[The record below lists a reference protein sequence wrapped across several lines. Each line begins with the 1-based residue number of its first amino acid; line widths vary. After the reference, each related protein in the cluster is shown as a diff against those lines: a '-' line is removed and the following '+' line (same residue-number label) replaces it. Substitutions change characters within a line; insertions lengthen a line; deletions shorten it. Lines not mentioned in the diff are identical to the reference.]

1 MAPCTFP
8 NKELLPEN
16 ILGPITT
23 LTLPHHIANK
33 TAIFEGI
40 PWVYYLKI
48 LLKMI
53 KYIHNEP
60 SKKSSQILT
69 QRSLFD
75 TKLEINPNLLL
86 QLLVGN
92 PSPY

>member
-1 MAPCTFP
+1 MNRA
-8 NKELLPEN
+8 
-16 ILGPITT
+16 
-23 LTLPHHIANK
+23 
-33 TAIFEGI
+33 
-40 PWVYYLKI
+40 
-48 LLKMI
+48 
-53 KYIHNEP
+53 
-60 SKKSSQILT
+60 KKQSYT

>member
-1 MAPCTFP
+1 MVPCTFP

-16 ILGPITT
+16 ILGPITM
-23 LTLPHHIANK
+23 LTFPRHIANK

-48 LLKMI
+48 LLKMV

-60 SKKSSQILT
+60 SKKAVKYSHKEACLT
-69 QRSLFD
+69 Q
-75 TKLEINPNLLL
+75 N
-86 QLLVGN
+86 
-92 PSPY
+92 